1 MKISIILGTR
11 PEIIKMSP
19 IIRECK
25 NSKINCFVLHTGQHY
40 SYNLD
45 NLFFEELELPKP
57 KYNLDIGSGTHAEQT
72 GKMMIGIEKIL
83 KKERPDIILV
93 EGDTNTVLAGAL
105 AAYKL
110 YIKVGHIEAGLRS
123 YDRRMP
129 EEINRIL
136 TDHCSDILFAPTE
149 KAKQILI
156 NEGIEEKKI
165 SKDTKF
171 LCTGKFKVG
180 NSEYKCSKVHG
191 LQNIVGGLL
200 HSCNI
205 FFYNL
210 GMRLGAKKIL
220 YYAHLLGL
228 GRRTGID
235 LPYEKKGFL
244 PSEKWKKKTFNRS
257 WYPGDTLNL
266 SIGQGYLLS
275 TPIQVAKL
283 MNFFATRGYLIQPY
297 IVEKIDKIRIPFKK
311 KEKIESIS
319 RRSIEIINKGLRE
332 VVKNKDGTAHILE
345 KLNLDIAGKTGT
357 AQARA
362 GFHGWFA
369 GFFPYQ
375 NPKYIIVVFTEY
387 SGSSF
392 EACKVAYKFLNKLK
406 ENNLL

>member
-45 NLFFEELELPKP
+45 KLFFEELELPKP

-165 SKDTKF
+165 FVTGNTIVDAVYQNLELANKKSNILKNLNF
-171 LCTGKFKVG
+171 TGKDYILVTAHREENVEDKLKLKGILEGLEKTNKKFNFPIIYSIHPRTKKKIKEFNLKVPEG
-180 NSEYKCSKVHG
+180 VKLIEPLGFLEFLQLEANAKLVLTDSGGVQEETCILKVPCVTLRDNTERPETLEVG
-191 LQNIVGGLL
+191 SNILAGTNPEKIVECAELMINKEGDWKNPFGD
-200 HSCNI
+200 
-205 FFYNL
+205 
-210 GMRLGAKKIL
+210 GKTGKKIL
-220 YYAHLLGL
+220 
-228 GRRTGID
+228 
-235 LPYEKKGFL
+235 
-244 PSEKWKKKTFNRS
+244 
-257 WYPGDTLNL
+257 
-266 SIGQGYLLS
+266 
-275 TPIQVAKL
+275 
-283 MNFFATRGYLIQPY
+283 
-297 IVEKIDKIRIPFKK
+297 KI
-311 KEKIESIS
+311 
-319 RRSIEIINKGLRE
+319 LRE
-332 VVKNKDGTAHILE
+332 
-345 KLNLDIAGKTGT
+345 KL
-357 AQARA
+357 
-362 GFHGWFA
+362 
-369 GFFPYQ
+369 
-375 NPKYIIVVFTEY
+375 
-387 SGSSF
+387 
-392 EACKVAYKFLNKLK
+392 
-406 ENNLL
+406 